1 VQPTGGTDGKDGGAP
16 TSLPDILA
24 ARIRAV
30 RGVASAEG
38 LVTAARLL
46 RSGAARRGVRH
57 RQHVFILTTQ
67 RTREYALLRVVGAS
81 RGLIAVLGGTLLT
94 AAEYRSARAADLGDI
109 SHVLALFTALVV
121 LTEIIAVLGMAN
133 ALALSVTERTREF
146 AVMRAL
152 ARREP

>member
-1 VQPTGGTDGKDGGAP
+1 
-16 TSLPDILA
+16 
-24 ARIRAV
+24 V